1 MNNEQKKFGRIRMRF
16 DTLSARIR
24 ELEDSEGYV
33 VLDDGARYRFKF
45 SGIQHYC
52 KAAKHQKDTGNEA
65 ILSDFT
71 EAEQKEIAAYAKWSP
86 DPALHGGIAVVTVRL
101 AKEILARS

>member
-1 MNNEQKKFGRIRMRF
+1 MRF

-33 VLDDGARYRFKF
+33 VLDDGSRYRFKF
-45 SGIQHYC
+45 SGILIFC
-52 KAAKHQKDTGNEA
+52 KAAKHRKETGNEA
-65 ILSDFT
+65 VLSDFT
-71 EAEQKEIAAYAKWSP
+71 EEEQREIVAYAMWTP
-86 DPALHGGIAVVTVRL
+86 DPNLHGQLSVITVRL